1 MHHTRIVVLVAVLS
15 LSPLAQSAPPP
26 PSFSSA
32 QSVEA
37 FRVAPR
43 YEKRK
48 TTGRI
53 FHDQKIIA
61 GPRLLEAASARA
73 LGKEL
78 ERVYRVDWP
87 PLYCAF
93 VPRYGVR
100 LRLSTRTV
108 EVLVCPHCGEVKFY
122 AAQGWLRSASV
133 SAELFRLLGKV
144 FPEHPLHPD
153 ET

>member
-1 MHHTRIVVLVAVLS
+1 MHHAPIAALVAVLS
-15 LSPLAQSAPPP
+15 LTPLARSAQTP

-48 TTGRI
+48 ATRRI

-61 GPRLLEAASARA
+61 GPRRLDAASARA

-93 VPRYGVR
+93 VARYGVR
-100 LRLSTRTV
+100 LRLSSRTV

-122 AAQGWLRSASV
+122 TAPGWLRSSSV
-133 SAELFRLLGKV
+133 SSELFRLLGKV
-144 FPEHPLHPD
+144 FPDYPLQPD